1 MTQETLWNFSNYMTV
16 TRLEYYRKIVF
27 VSRNLFQTQH
37 KLSPGTFTA
46 IQDIWMNFTVDYIQ
60 SLYNSI
66 PSRILQLY
74 VQRVTWLDTSFYY
87 VYFNCST
94 QIRLRPPSCFREYL
108 WDGAVHIH
116 IFRMTFSLFNNN
128 SVVDVL

>member
-37 KLSPGTFTA
+37 KLSPGTVTA

-66 PSRILQLY
+66 PSRIL
-74 VQRVTWLDTSFYY
+74 
-87 VYFNCST
+87 
-94 QIRLRPPSCFREYL
+94 
-108 WDGAVHIH
+108 
-116 IFRMTFSLFNNN
+116 
-128 SVVDVL
+128 